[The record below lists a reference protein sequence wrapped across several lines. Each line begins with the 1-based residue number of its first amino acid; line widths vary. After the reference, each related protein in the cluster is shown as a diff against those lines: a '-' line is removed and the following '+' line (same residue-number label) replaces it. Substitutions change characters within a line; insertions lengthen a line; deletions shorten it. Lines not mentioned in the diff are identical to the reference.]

1 MEIRTYALGDLP
13 PLLRRCTELGHKI
26 FTDYNYDLNLIACRS
41 PSREAGVFDDMF
53 YVIYRMGDRYI
64 QEAYPCTTDAGLY
77 WLYNPSRVEGTAIL
91 VAGQYRGVY
100 KLDMHAGRY
109 LSLCQRN
116 GAVAVYRD
124 NNRDHILDHD
134 PNTIQLGTN
143 FGINIHRASA
153 HSTQENGLTENVGRY
168 SAGCVVIQDSGDF
181 DRLIAL
187 AKKQRDTLGFD
198 TFSLTLLE
206 D

>member
-1 MEIRTYALGDLP
+1 MQVRTYDLDDLP
-13 PLLRRCTELGHKI
+13 PLLRRCNDLGYAI

-41 PSREAGVFDDMF
+41 PSRESGKFDDIF
-53 YVIYRMGDRYI
+53 HAIYRMGDRYI
-64 QEAYPCTTDAGLY
+64 HESYPCTTDAGLY
-77 WLYNPSRVEGTAIL
+77 WMHNPSRVEGTAIL

-109 LSLCQRN
+109 LALCQRN
-116 GAVAVYRD
+116 GNVSVYRD
-124 NNRDHILDHD
+124 NNRDTILDHD
-134 PNTIQLGTN
+134 PQTIQTGSG
-143 FGINIHRASA
+143 FGINIHRASV

-187 AKKQRDTLGFD
+187 AKKQRDTLGYD